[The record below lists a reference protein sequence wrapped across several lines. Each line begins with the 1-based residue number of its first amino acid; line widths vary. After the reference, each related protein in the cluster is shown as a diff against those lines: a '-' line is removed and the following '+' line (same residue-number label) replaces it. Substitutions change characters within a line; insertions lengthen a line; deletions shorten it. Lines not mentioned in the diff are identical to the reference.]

1 MTLHINNREANSL
14 VEAVMAMTGES
25 ETEAVITAMRHR
37 LHSLQS
43 NHNNDDVM
51 RQEIADLIQQFN
63 RYPVID
69 HRSDEEILGYNAFGA
84 SEY

>member
-25 ETEAVITAMRHR
+25 ETEAVIAAMRHR
-37 LHSLQS
+37 LHSLQA
-43 NHNNDDVM
+43 NHNDDVM

-69 HRSDEEILGYNAFGA
+69 HRSDEEILGY
-84 SEY
+84 